1 MDNMWIECDF
11 KVENF
16 FYHNSSNIFP
26 HFIHTLFTYLST
38 SYKHGQSLLLSRVL
52 AVIHLSTFPT
62 NNTTK
67 INNIFIYEKSP

>member
-16 FYHNSSNIFP
+16 FYHKSSNIFP

-38 SYKHGQSLLLSRVL
+38 SYEHGQSLL
-52 AVIHLSTFPT
+52 
-62 NNTTK
+62 
-67 INNIFIYEKSP
+67 